1 MIVSTLFSSYTGGDV
16 IMSKDITK
24 YPGKEISVE
33 WDGRLCIH
41 IGECGYS
48 RGDLFVGGRDPWCNP
63 DLTSVDDVVDIVKRC
78 PTGAITFESTDNS
91 VSETAD
97 SENTVTVSYQGPY
110 FIRGDLEIDGASE
123 DMPGVKFRAA
133 LCRCG
138 ASKNKPFCDN
148 SHEAI
153 GFKDYGAIGEKGED
167 LDATGGKL
175 KVTQIKDGPIM
186 LNGSVALQASSGR
199 IAWSGKKV
207 ALCRCGASK
216 NKPFCDG
223 SHIAAGFKSEE

>member
-1 MIVSTLFSSYTGGDV
+1 
-16 IMSKDITK
+16 MSEGKTK
-24 YPGKEISVE
+24 YDGKKINVE

-48 RGDLFVGGRDPWCNP
+48 EGELFVGGRDPWCKP
-63 DLTSVDDVVDIVKRC
+63 DLTSVDDVVDVVKRC
-78 PTGAITFESTDNS
+78 PTGAITFESNDASVAETAAAVNS
-91 VSETAD
+91 VM
-97 SENTVTVSYQGPY
+97 VSYHGPY
-110 FIRGDLEIDGASE
+110 FVNGDLDIEGAAD

-148 SHEAI
+148 SHEKI
-153 GFKDYGAIGEKGED
+153 GFKDYGAVGQKGET
-167 LDATGGKL
+167 LESSGGKL
-175 KVTQIKDGPIM
+175 SVTQIKDGPIM
-186 LNGSVALQASSGR
+186 LNGNLTLQASSGR
-199 IAWSGKKV
+199 VSWSGNKV

-223 SHIAAGFKSEE
+223 SHVAAGFKSDA